1 MYSQIELY
9 GAIREAIRL
18 GEYVDYEEYRF
29 CRRMAD
35 AYGCTPLQT
44 DGDNLYKFLST
55 LYHYGKVQGIRQER
69 ARRRKKQESGHEV
82 IEIARI
88 LTEKPMLYQ
97 VMKMAAEFRSDE
109 IVKQVTYFLKGAK
122 KNED

>member
-29 CRRMAD
+29 CWRMAD

-44 DGDNLYKFLST
+44 DGDNLHKFLST

-97 VMKMAAEFRSDE
+97 VMKMVAEFRSDE